1 MTETDTSILDELRQR
16 NRRTTLRQRGQATGR
31 VQVSTPRPLG
41 RRKPKP
47 RVYTPRGPD
56 MRNSAEAKAKAKET
70 IEARRER
77 EGDEMCE
84 AVLAVLQ
91 RLASDK

>member
-1 MTETDTSILDELRQR
+1 
-16 NRRTTLRQRGQATGR
+16 
-31 VQVSTPRPLG
+31 
-41 RRKPKP
+41 
-47 RVYTPRGPD
+47 

-77 EGDEMCE
+77 EGDEVCE